1 MIIKNN
7 LRKIVAL
14 LGVAAVTLSSFSA
27 CGQKNESSVNITLGS
42 EPNTL
47 DPTLNLPMD
56 ARSYISC
63 LFEGL
68 VNLDKN
74 GSLTEGIAESWNS
87 NSENTVYTFTIREDA
102 LWSNGEKITSEDF
115 KYSWLRVLNPETG
128 SGLASFLYYIKNAAL
143 YNSGEVNAD
152 EVGISTPDER
162 TIVVEMESPCAF
174 FDHMVAT
181 QPYFPVYRAYVEE
194 YGVEWINS
202 ADSFVSNGA
211 FVLKEWNHNQS
222 IVLDKNPKFWNASE
236 VKSDMITFE
245 LLDDSSVASNAFETK
260 QLSYVENV
268 MTYDEMAQISSVQ
281 EDDSTVVKFLSMNL
295 GREKFYNKNVREAI
309 TIALD
314 REQIA
319 NYVGDGA
326 APLCSFI
333 PYGFQNDALNCDFRK
348 DGISPEQ
355 YVESKAD
362 ISKAKK
368 LLADAG
374 YTDSN
379 PLKIDYLTNTS
390 SQNVLLAEIIKSQ
403 LEQAGIDVN
412 IVAVETKVF
421 NDMRADRDYD
431 VVASSWAAEYPDIS
445 SFLYEFQSHEFKNYA
460 EYENPEY
467 DALYAQLLQDSSD
480 SRMELVHRAEDMI
493 MNDVAAVPLFMRNRS
508 FITNDGLNGYYHDI
522 TGCTVLKYVW
532 EE

>member
-1 MIIKNN
+1 M
-7 LRKIVAL
+7 
-14 LGVAAVTLSSFSA
+14 
-27 CGQKNESSVNITLGS
+27 
-42 EPNTL
+42 
-47 DPTLNLPMD
+47 
-56 ARSYISC
+56 
-63 LFEGL
+63 
-68 VNLDKN
+68 
-74 GSLTEGIAESWNS
+74 
-87 NSENTVYTFTIREDA
+87 
-102 LWSNGEKITSEDF
+102 
-115 KYSWLRVLNPETG
+115 
-128 SGLASFLYYIKNAAL
+128 
-143 YNSGEVNAD
+143 
-152 EVGISTPDER
+152 
-162 TIVVEMESPCAF
+162 
-174 FDHMVAT
+174 
-181 QPYFPVYRAYVEE
+181 
-194 YGVEWINS
+194 
-202 ADSFVSNGA
+202 
-211 FVLKEWNHNQS
+211 KEWNHNQS

-236 VKSDMITFE
+236 VKADTITFE

-295 GREKFYNKNVREAI
+295 GREKFDNKNVREAI

-362 ISKAKK
+362 ISQAKK

-431 VVASSWAAEYPDIS
+431 VVASSLAAEYPDIS

-508 FITNDGLNGYYHDI
+508 FITNDGHHDI